1 MRNHIR
7 IIDNSNVVKQNYF
20 KVAWFRNE
28 ELKNQ
33 VSLLRWIW
41 LCILEVMFGEE
52 LLENFVTTCPDNTSP
67 EHKNGNNEY
76 CMANMLNSH
85 IPNGIFTNLFRRH
98 LIELLYYKY
107 YLQYLMI
114 IPSSQDSV
122 HVKGKTIDLTRSPF
136 WFRKKLL
143 YQVIAFRRVYIL
155 SAITLNL
162 TVDVAV
168 FIYSSDLAVTAMVA
182 VSLEATRRLLKI

>member
-1 MRNHIR
+1 MSDHIR
-7 IIDNSNVVKQNYF
+7 IIDNSNVVQQNYF
-20 KVAWFRNE
+20 KIVCFRNE
-28 ELKNQ
+28 KIKEK
-33 VSLLRWIW
+33 VSLARWIW

-85 IPNGIFTNLFRRH
+85 IPKGIFTNLFRRQ

-114 IPSSQDSV
+114 IPSSENSV
-122 HVKGKTIDLTRSPF
+122 HVQNNTIDLTRTPF

-155 SAITLNL
+155 SAIALNI
-162 TVDVAV
+162 TVDIAV
-168 FIYSSDLAVTAMVA
+168 FVYSSDLTVTAIVA
-182 VSLEATRRLLKI
+182 ISLEGIRRLLKV